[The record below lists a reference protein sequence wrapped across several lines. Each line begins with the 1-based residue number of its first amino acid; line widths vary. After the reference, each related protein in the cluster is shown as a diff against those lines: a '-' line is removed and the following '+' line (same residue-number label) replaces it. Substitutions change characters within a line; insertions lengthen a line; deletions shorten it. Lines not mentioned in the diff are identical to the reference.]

1 MGKQTAANNDYRQEE
16 RLTCV
21 LVLDYFNA
29 CVNELSLHAGLP
41 LCLWPVDGKPL
52 LDYTIQTLFRS
63 GIQEIVLLAT
73 IQAYEIRTYVM
84 SSQWFRANPKAI
96 RFISCNKARS
106 LGDCLKDL
114 EQENVLNNH
123 FLLLYG
129 NGILLTSEKLNHLFD
144 VHKANLSKDKNCI
157 MTVVHRQLDSD
168 HLEHPSFTDD
178 QHLCLIRDANT
189 HRIYDYSKDDIDTY
203 EIPLELV
210 EKANVNIEIFYC
222 PLDCHIAVCSL
233 RVLDLFK
240 DNFDCSSIHE
250 LIKRL

>member
-1 MGKQTAANNDYRQEE
+1 M
-16 RLTCV
+16 
-21 LVLDYFNA
+21 
-29 CVNELSLHAGLP
+29 
-41 LCLWPVDGKPL
+41 
-52 LDYTIQTLFRS
+52 
-63 GIQEIVLLAT
+63 LAT
-73 IQAYEIRTYVM
+73 TQAYEIRSYVM

-96 RFISCNKARS
+96 RFISCSKARS

-129 NGILLTSEKLNHLFD
+129 NGILLTSEKLNRLFD
-144 VHKANLSKDKNCI
+144 VHKENLSKDKNCI
-157 MTVVHRQLDSD
+157 MTVVHRQMDSD

-189 HRIYDYSKDDIDTY
+189 HRIYDYSKDDIEIY
-203 EIPLELV
+203 EIPLDLV
-210 EKANVNIEIFYC
+210 EKPNVNIEIFYC
-222 PLDCHIAVCSL
+222 PLDCHVAVCSL

-250 LIKRL
+250 LIKGSFSDSKRKENRSSFSLLAQASFETKFWRTTRFIPTFMMRVISSRFTMFVCT